1 MQQIKIATVVKIV
14 AALAVFIGTV
24 SSIVWMVSSIRNVEG
39 ISSAVTLLICIWG
52 FAALFLM
59 NYKLYCKYHMS
70 EGQMEIRKLFRGH
83 EEVPT
88 RTDIVLQQT
97 NKPQSQELVTKSEQD
112 AYKTYKTVPND
123 PDVLD

>member
-1 MQQIKIATVVKIV
+1 MQRIKIATAVMIV

-24 SSIVWMVSSIRNVEG
+24 SSIVWMISSIRNVEG
-39 ISSAVTLLICIWG
+39 IGSAVTLLICVWG

-70 EGQMEIRKLFRGH
+70 EGQTELHELFRRH
-83 EEVPT
+83 KEVPT
-88 RTDIVLQQT
+88 GTDVVSQQA
-97 NKPQSQELVTKSEQD
+97 NKTQSQELVTKSKQG
-112 AYKTYKTVPND
+112 AYEPYKTVPND

>member
-24 SSIVWMVSSIRNVEG
+24 SSIVWMTSSIRNVEG
-39 ISSAVTLLICIWG
+39 IESAVTLLICVWG

-70 EGQMEIRKLFRGH
+70 EGQMELRELFRGH

-88 RTDIVLQQT
+88 RTDVVSQPA
-97 NKPQSQELVTKSEQD
+97 NKTQYQKLVTKSEQGSHEP
-112 AYKTYKTVPND
+112 YKTVPND